1 MTGRFDFGPP
11 DQGDR
16 IEAATNFEDNL
27 VVIAG
32 AGTGKTSLLIE
43 RVLTAIGADL
53 ARIEEIAAITFTEK
67 AAGEMRQRL
76 AEGLERLRAIA
87 RGGVERDASRAADR
101 ALDNLIERFGV
112 EREQVAERAL
122 VALQNLDRSR
132 VDTIHTFCSGLLR
145 EHPVEAGVDPGFD
158 VDAGEVFETVLE
170 ETWERF
176 LGRELGHEAV
186 RVGLWERVL
195 DRLSIEDTRAA
206 AFELAGFGVPEKLL
220 ETPAAIETTREFLGD
235 HAGGLATQA
244 RSLLETQEG
253 LAGRGLS
260 DLQAMIEALEAL
272 EGGDGLGEF
281 LRIDE
286 RHGGLAERV
295 KGRGPYKK
303 KQFGSVDGNRIGR
316 VATQFSRLGQQLHR
330 VDDEAS
336 RDLIDAVRPFAL
348 EAREE
353 LLRRGYVTFDGLLV
367 LARDLLLR
375 STDVRNALK
384 KRFRMLLVDEFQ
396 DTDPVQYEIVLLL
409 AEEHG
414 NKAEDPY
421 RATLEPGRL
430 FIVGDPKQ
438 SIYRFRGADYA
449 AFARAV
455 HRVTEAGGK
464 TLHLTAN
471 FRSVPEIVG
480 PVNALF
486 GPPRSVYWEETEY
499 QPAYESIDAVR
510 PPASAPRVEV
520 WSVEIGDKPLAA
532 ERREAEG
539 KIVAETIRQMVG
551 KRGGV
556 GYGSI
561 TILLRAFT
569 HLSDYLRPLREG
581 DIPFVVDGGREFLAR
596 PEVGHLLVML
606 KTLARPSDPVA
617 LVAFLRSPVGA
628 VPDGQLAA
636 YAAAGLR
643 WGWSEEIDEGEFPDI
658 ARAYG
663 LLRELHEQTRHAPAD
678 EIVRRVLDDT
688 DLLAVSG
695 AAFEGPQRVA
705 NLQKLGAAA
714 AELAR
719 DGRLSLIEVIE
730 ALEEGRTSTAESDSP
745 LADEE
750 TDAVRV
756 MTIHKAKG
764 LENDVVIIPDLARED
779 WWRAPRSA
787 AGVARLGHG
796 GQAAGVNVGGIC
808 NLAWARIVWEE
819 SLHDEAEET
828 RVLYVGMT
836 RARERLIVLAAPSR
850 RISSWVESLLAWDY
864 HVDHRSIEGP
874 VLCGG
879 TVIHHERKPKGTR
892 RVAKRAAPAAAPEA
906 VSAYDEAVKRLGE
919 AGRPVRAPSDEESWR
934 SAGDE
939 TPDGRG
945 LRRAV
950 AREESRA
957 VGVVLHQLLEQWDGR
972 EDDAIRSSLPEVS
985 RAVAL
990 ETGVDFVKI
999 EKRAGEILE
1008 RFLGSDL
1015 RQELAEI
1022 EILGQEI
1029 PLQSMR
1035 EKGGVYRGT
1044 IDLVYRDTDGGI
1056 VIVDYKTDAE
1066 EDEQTLRDRYAR
1078 QLEIYANA
1086 TRDALNLDQSP
1097 RTELWHLPTTRR
1109 VPL

>member
-1 MTGRFDFGPP
+1 MTGRLDFGPP
-11 DQGDR
+11 DRGDR
-16 IEAATNFEDNL
+16 IEAATNFDDNL

-32 AGTGKTSLLIE
+32 AGTGKTSLLVE

-53 ARIEEIAAITFTEK
+53 AKIDEIAAITFTEK

-87 RGGVERDASRAADR
+87 RGGVERDETRAADR
-101 ALDNLIERFGV
+101 ALDNLTDRFGV

-122 VALQNLDRSR
+122 AALQNLDRSR
-132 VDTIHTFCSGLLR
+132 VDTIHTFCAGLLR

-158 VDAGEVFETVLE
+158 VDAGEVFETVRE

-176 LGRELGHEAV
+176 LARELGHEAG
-186 RVGLWERVL
+186 RPDLWRRVL
-195 DRLSIEDTRAA
+195 DSVSIEDARAA
-206 AFELAGFGVPEKLL
+206 AFELAGFSIPESLL
-220 ETPAAIETTREFLGD
+220 ETPAATATTREFLGD
-235 HAGGLATQA
+235 HAGGLAAEA
-244 RSLLETQEG
+244 RALLEQQEG
-253 LAGRGLS
+253 LGGRGLA
-260 DLQAMIEALEAL
+260 DLKAMIEALEAL
-272 EGGDGLGEF
+272 ESGDGLGEF

-295 KGRGPYKK
+295 KSRGPYKK
-303 KQFGSVDGNRIGR
+303 KKFGSVDGNRIGR
-316 VATQFSRLGQQLHR
+316 VATQFSRLGQQLHK
-330 VDDEAS
+330 VDDEVS
-336 RDLIDAVRPFAL
+336 RDLVDALRPFAL

-409 AEEHG
+409 AERHG
-414 NKAEDPY
+414 NKAGDPY
-421 RATLEPGRL
+421 SAALEPGRL

-455 HRVTEAGGK
+455 YRVIEAGGK
-464 TLHLTAN
+464 TLRLTAN

-499 QPAYESIDAVR
+499 QPAYESIDPVR
-510 PPASAPRVEV
+510 SPAGAPCVEV
-520 WSVEIGDKPLAA
+520 WSVEIGDKPLAS

-539 KIVAETIRQMVG
+539 KIVAETIRTMVG
-551 KRGGV
+551 KRDGV
-556 GYGSI
+556 GYGNI

-643 WGWSEEIDEGEFPDI
+643 WGWSEEVDEGEFPDI
-658 ARAYG
+658 ARAYE
-663 LLRELHEQTRHAPAD
+663 LLRKLHEQARHAPAD
-678 EIVRRVLDDT
+678 EIVRRVLDET

-730 ALEEGRTSTAESDSP
+730 ALEQGRTSTAESDSP

-764 LENDVVIIPDLARED
+764 LENDIVIIPDLARED
-779 WWRAPRSA
+779 WWRAPTDP
-787 AGVARLGHG
+787 AGVTRLGHG
-796 GQAAGVNVGGIC
+796 GEAVGVNVGGVC
-808 NLAWARIVWEE
+808 NLAWARLVWEE

-850 RISSWVESLLAWDY
+850 RISSWVESLRAWDY

-879 TVIHHERKPKGTR
+879 TVIHRERKPKGTPR
-892 RVAKRAAPAAAPEA
+892 GAKPVAPEAAPEA
-906 VSAYDEAVKRLGE
+906 VCAYEEAVGRLTA

-934 SAGDE
+934 AAGDE

-957 VGVVLHQLLEQWDGR
+957 VGVVLHRLLERWDGR
-972 EDDAIRSSLPEVS
+972 EDDAVRSGLREVS

-990 ETGVDFVKI
+990 EAGVDPARI
-999 EKRAGEILE
+999 YKRAGEILE
-1008 RFLGSDL
+1008 RFLASDL
-1015 RQELAEI
+1015 RRTLAEI

-1029 PLQSMR
+1029 PLHSLR
-1035 EKGGVYRGT
+1035 DEGGAYRGT
-1044 IDLVYRDTDGGI
+1044 IDLVYRDNDGRI
-1056 VIVDYKTDAE
+1056 VIADYKTDTE
-1066 EDEQTLRDRYAR
+1066 ENEQTLRERYAR
-1078 QLEIYANA
+1078 QLEIYADA
-1086 TRDALNLDQSP
+1086 TRRALALDHPPQ
-1097 RTELWHLPTTRR
+1097 TELWHLPTSRR
-1109 VPL
+1109 LPL